1 MEGRKKK
8 RAEREGG
15 KRESVPTQK
24 EEGKRGRAR
33 ASQGAPPETSHP
45 CALSG
50 EPGAVQLVFLVL
62 NSQML
67 ISTRSHN
74 IFQVLQLSQLRI

>member
-8 RAEREGG
+8 TAEREGR
-15 KRESVPTQK
+15 KRESGPTQK
-24 EEGKRGRAR
+24 EEGKQVRAR

-45 CALSG
+45 GALSG

-67 ISTRSHN
+67 ISTKSHN